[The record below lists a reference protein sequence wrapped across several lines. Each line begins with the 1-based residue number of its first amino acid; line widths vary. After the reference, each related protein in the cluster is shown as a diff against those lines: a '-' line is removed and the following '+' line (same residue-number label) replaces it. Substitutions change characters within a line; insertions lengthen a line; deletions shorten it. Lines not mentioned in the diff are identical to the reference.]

1 MQLSKGFDY
10 AVRSL
15 VFLAHLP
22 EGGTADLRAISLS
35 QGVPHSYLAK
45 VMRSLVRR
53 GLVVSTL
60 GREGGYRL
68 RRPPREITLL
78 EVFTAMEGELALV
91 ECMEGKSCA
100 FVGGCAQ
107 AEVWSRL
114 RHAVETIFR
123 ETTLGDLL
131 RDGRKDHPGADLA
144 KKEKRYARSGA

>member
-15 VFLAHLP
+15 VFLARLP
-22 EGGTADLRAISLS
+22 EGEPADLRAISLS

-78 EVFTAMEGELALV
+78 EVFTAMEGELRLV
-91 ECMEGKSCA
+91 ECMDGKTCA
-100 FVGGCAQ
+100 FLGGCAQ
-107 AEVWSRL
+107 AEVWHRL

-123 ETTLGDLL
+123 ETTLWDLL
-131 RDGRKDHPGADLA
+131 REGRNDLSAADPA
-144 KKEKRYARSGA
+144 KKEGRYARAGA

>member
-15 VFLAHLP
+15 VHLARLP

-68 RRPPREITLL
+68 RRPAGEISLL
-78 EVFTAMEGELALV
+78 EVFHAMEGELRLV
-91 ECMEGKSCA
+91 ECMDGKTCA
-100 FVGGCAQ
+100 FLGGCAQ
-107 AEVWSRL
+107 AEVWQRL
-114 RHAVETIFR
+114 RQAVEKIFR
-123 ETTLGDLL
+123 ETTLSDLL
-131 RDGRKDHPGADLA
+131 REGRGDLPAADPL
-144 KKEKRYARSGA
+144 KKEGRYARTGA